1 MNNYQKNLYRELMSL
16 VEESESFYYADFEN
30 EGYHFRIFNY
40 RLCSYTEF
48 CKPSA
53 LECRGVS
60 FEINRPGL
68 NAAPIRLASL
78 PFEKFFNLH
87 ECPFTMDLDLSTVT
101 QVDVKA
107 DGSLISTYV
116 IEGNLYL
123 KSKGSLS
130 SDQALAAMEW
140 INDPARAQFKR
151 ELIGAERLGYTVNME
166 WCAPDNRIVLGY
178 MEPQLYVL
186 GVRSREDG
194 TYVDFYNIDTY
205 NFSKLAEH
213 WTGVMTLDHDEWNG
227 VPLKYTNWID
237 FINDIPNMIDT
248 EGFVVHL
255 NSGQRVKIK
264 TEWYLVQHRA
274 KDSINSPRR
283 LYEAV
288 LAEATDD
295 LRTLFCDDP
304 LVILKIE
311 EMELFVEKIYNHLVD
326 TVERFYER
334 NKEMER
340 KEYAILGQEELTRH
354 EFGLAMSKYVGKPV
368 DYKDYLARKWKEF
381 GVTDDL

>member
-1 MNNYQKNLYRELMSL
+1 
-16 VEESESFYYADFEN
+16 
-30 EGYHFRIFNY
+30 
-40 RLCSYTEF
+40 
-48 CKPSA
+48 
-53 LECRGVS
+53 
-60 FEINRPGL
+60 
-68 NAAPIRLASL
+68 
-78 PFEKFFNLH
+78 
-87 ECPFTMDLDLSTVT
+87 
-101 QVDVKA
+101 
-107 DGSLISTYV
+107 
-116 IEGNLYL
+116 
-123 KSKGSLS
+123 
-130 SDQALAAMEW
+130 MEW

-237 FINDIPNMIDT
+237 FVNDIPNMIET
-248 EGFVVHL
+248 EGFVIHL
-255 NSGQRVKIK
+255 KSGQRVKIK

-326 TVERFYER
+326 TVERFHKR
-334 NKEMER
+334 NKGMER